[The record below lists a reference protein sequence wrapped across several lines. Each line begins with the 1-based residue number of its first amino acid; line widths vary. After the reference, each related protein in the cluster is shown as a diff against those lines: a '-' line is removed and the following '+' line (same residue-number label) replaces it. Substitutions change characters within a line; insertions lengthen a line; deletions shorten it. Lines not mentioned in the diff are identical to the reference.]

1 MERGIESML
10 RNKKRT
16 ATALL
21 TGAVLVTSLLQA
33 MCVDTAAK
41 TLGTDYKESLLVQG
55 FPQSYVSLLT
65 SLHESYP
72 QWVFEPVD
80 TGLEWNTVL
89 EQESVNGVNLVAK
102 SADDSKK
109 STAEGAYDWETNTWT
124 VYDGSS
130 WVAANPDYI
139 AYYMDPRN
147 FLNETDIFQ
156 FESLSYSDSQTIEG
170 VQAILSSTFM
180 ENPVEDADGT
190 TLDYAAA
197 LMEIGCSTGVSPY
210 HLASRVRQEQGLK
223 GTSSMISGTYKG
235 YEGCYNFFNVGAAGT
250 STTQVIQKGLSY
262 AKNANWDT
270 RYKSL
275 AGGAQVIAKNYIA
288 MGQDTLYFQKFNVVY
303 QKNLYR
309 HQYMANLTAA
319 YTEGRK
325 MGQGYADKQ
334 QAFVF
339 RIPVYRNMPEKAVT
353 FSQSGNPNNYLK
365 SLTVSGQKL
374 TPDFSGAQVKY
385 SLILPDTGSITIKA
399 APVSGK
405 ATLSLTGPKKLKK
418 GTNTFTIRCKAENG
432 STRKYQLSIVCS
444 ERKK

>member
-1 MERGIESML
+1 ML
-10 RNKKRT
+10 RNKKRV
-16 ATALL
+16 AAALL
-21 TGAVLVTSLLQA
+21 SGAVLTISMLQG
-33 MCVDTAAK
+33 MCVETAAK
-41 TLGTDYKESLLVQG
+41 TLDSDYAGELLDKG
-55 FPQSYVSLLT
+55 FPQSYANSLA
-65 SLHESYP
+65 SLHETYP
-72 QWVFEPVD
+72 QWEFEAVD

-89 EQESVNGVNLVAK
+89 EQESQNGVNLVAK
-102 SADDSKK
+102 NVDDSKK

-124 VYDGSS
+124 IFDGSS
-130 WVAANPDYI
+130 WVAAHPDYI

-156 FESLSYSDSQTIEG
+156 FESLSYSDSQTLEG
-170 VQAILSSTFM
+170 VQAILTSTFM
-180 ENPVEDADGT
+180 ENPVQDADGT
-190 TLDYAAA
+190 TLDYGEAF
-197 LMEIGCSTGVSPY
+197 MQIGESVGVSPY

-235 YEGCYNFFNVGAAGT
+235 YEGYYNYFNLGASGVT
-250 STTQVIQKGLSY
+250 SSQVIQKGLSY
-262 AKNANWDT
+262 AKNVGWDT

-275 AGGAQVIAKNYIA
+275 AGGAQVIAKNYISV
-288 MGQDTLYFQKFNVVY
+288 GQDTLYFQKFNVVN

-339 RIPVYRNMPEKAVT
+339 RIPVYHNMPAKPVT
-353 FSQSGNPNNYLK
+353 FTRSGNPNNYLK

-374 TPDFSGAQVKY
+374 TPVFSGSKIKY
-385 SLILPDTGSITIKA
+385 SLILPDMGSITIKA

-405 ATLSLTGPKKLKK
+405 ATVSLTGPKKLKK
-418 GTNTFTIRCKAENG
+418 GTNTFTIRCKSENG

-444 ERKK
+444 AEKK